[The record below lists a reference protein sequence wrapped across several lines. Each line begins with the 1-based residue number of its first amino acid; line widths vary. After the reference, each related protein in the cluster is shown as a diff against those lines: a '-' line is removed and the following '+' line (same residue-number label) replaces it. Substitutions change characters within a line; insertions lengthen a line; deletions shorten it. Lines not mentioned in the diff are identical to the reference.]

1 MKILPL
7 AIGLASLG
15 FANSVW
21 AYHFEP
27 TNTAFK
33 AHGAFTVTA
42 GAVSLPCT
50 AHFQGTTVG
59 GAQITSARFSGIS
72 CVALTASGL
81 PWAITTHSA
90 DGATINGVA
99 VSALILGV
107 CGPGNVKATVS
118 HTGKFTITGANLPGL
133 VPCTVTSTFLTNPH
147 LTIVK
152 H

>member
-1 MKILPL
+1 MAGYWQCSPVWNRMRSYWRQPIREEPIMKILPL

-90 DGATINGVA
+90 DGATIN
-99 VSALILGV
+99 
-107 CGPGNVKATVS
+107 
-118 HTGKFTITGANLPGL
+118 
-133 VPCTVTSTFLTNPH
+133 
-147 LTIVK
+147 
-152 H
+152 